1 MCNVRKPEWYCFYC
15 ICICYC
21 LVCFQ
26 QKPIGILMHEESYVL
41 PITVKPGDTLDVLV
55 ENVGKVFY
63 EPGLDPNQKASH
75 CVLER

>member
-1 MCNVRKPEWYCFYC
+1 
-15 ICICYC
+15 
-21 LVCFQ
+21 
-26 QKPIGILMHEESYVL
+26 MHEESYVL